1 MHLCDPHACPEYN
14 ALSRR
19 QFLAAGTAAAA
30 VITSAPAWLPRV
42 AMARDHRGSQR
53 DVIVSIYL
61 RGAADALSLV
71 PPHAEQPYYD
81 NRPTIRVPRPD
92 SGMPDAAID
101 LDGFFGLAPA
111 LATLVPSYNDG
122 KLLVVHAAGST
133 DPSRSHFEAQRFM
146 EVGKPGDNF
155 ISTGWLG
162 RHLYS
167 IEPMDPTAL
176 LRAVGI
182 STALPQTLIGAP
194 MTLPISNLD
203 NFGLT
208 GPGSTSSARLDAI
221 ADMYAGATSPL
232 DLIAQTTIDTIDLL
246 AQIDFAGYVPSGGAA
261 YPATSFGTALKSA
274 AALIKAQVGVEAISI
289 DLGGWDTHANQGTTA
304 GFLNTLM
311 AQLAQAI
318 GAFYT
323 DMTALAAPSFTLVA
337 MSEFGRRLAENG
349 NAGSDHGHGG
359 VMLVLGSCVNGGRVL
374 TNWPGMAPENLYQG
388 IDLDV
393 TTDYR
398 DILAEI
404 VQQRLGND
412 DLAYVFPGYTPT
424 AQGVFSC

>member
-19 QFLAAGTAAAA
+19 QFIAASSAAAA
-30 VITSAPAWLPRV
+30 LITSAPAWLPRV

-53 DVIVSIYL
+53 DVVVSIYL

-81 NRPTIRVPRPD
+81 SRPTIAVPRPD
-92 SGMPDAAID
+92 SGLPDAAID
-101 LDGFFGLAPA
+101 LDGFFGFAPA
-111 LATLVPSYNDG
+111 LAPLVPSYNDG
-122 KLLVVHAAGST
+122 KLLVIHAAGST

-146 EVGKPGDNF
+146 EVGKPGDNT
-155 ISTGWLG
+155 IATGWLG

-182 STALPQTLIGAP
+182 STALPQTLAGGP
-194 MTLPISNLD
+194 MTLPISDLD

-208 GPGSTSSARLDAI
+208 GAGSTSASRLDAI
-221 ADMYAGATSPL
+221 GDLYAGATSPI
-232 DLIAQTTIDTIDLL
+232 DLIAQTTIDTIALL
-246 AQIDFAGYVPSGGAA
+246 AQIDFAGYLPAGGAT
-261 YPATSFGTALKSA
+261 YPVTSFGTALKSA
-274 AALIKAQVGVEAISI
+274 AALIKAQVGVEAISV
-289 DLGGWDTHANQGTTA
+289 DLGGWDTHANQGTTTGA
-304 GFLNTLM
+304 LNTLM

-323 DMTALAAPSFTLVA
+323 DMTTLAAPSFTLVA

-374 TNWPGMAPENLYQG
+374 TQWPGMAPENLYQG

-398 DILAEI
+398 DILAEV
-404 VQQRLGND
+404 VQQRLGNN
-412 DLAYVFPGYTPT
+412 DLAYVFPGYTPN

>member
-1 MHLCDPHACPEYN
+1 MHVRDPHACPEYN

-19 QFLAAGTAAAA
+19 QFLAAGSAAAA
-30 VITSAPAWLPRV
+30 IITSTPAWLPRV
-42 AMARDHRGSQR
+42 AMARDFRGSQR

-81 NRPTIRVPRPD
+81 SRPTIAVPRPD
-92 SGMPDAAID
+92 SGLPGAAID
-101 LDGFFGLAPA
+101 LDGFFGFAPA
-111 LATLVPSYNDG
+111 LSPLVGAYQDG
-122 KLLVVHAAGST
+122 KLLVVHATGST

-146 EVGKPGDNF
+146 EVGKPGDNT

-167 IEPMDPTAL
+167 VQPMDPAAL

-182 STALPQTLIGAP
+182 STALPQSLIGGP
-194 MTLPISNLD
+194 LTLPISNLD
-203 NFGLT
+203 NFGIT
-208 GPGSTSSARLDAI
+208 GSGSTAAARLDAI
-221 ADMYAGATSPL
+221 GDMYTSAPSPL
-232 DLIAQTTIDTIDLL
+232 DLIAQTSIDTIALL
-246 AQIDFAGYVPSGGAA
+246 AQIDFAGYLPAGGAT

-274 AALIKAQVGVEAISI
+274 AALIKAQVGVEAISV
-289 DLGGWDTHANQGTTA
+289 DLGGWDTHANQGTTN

-318 GAFYT
+318 SAFYT
-323 DMTALAAPSFTLVA
+323 DMTTLAAPSFTLVA
-337 MSEFGRRLAENG
+337 MSEFGRRLGENG
-349 NAGSDHGHGG
+349 TAGCDHGHGG
-359 VMLVLGSCVNGGRVL
+359 VMLVMGTCVNGGRVL
-374 TNWPGMAPENLYQG
+374 TQWPGMAPENLYQQ

-404 VQQRLGND
+404 VQQRLGNN